1 MTPPLVTIIVL
12 CHNYGRFLGEA
23 IESALAQTYPNVE
36 IMVIDDGST
45 DDSLQVAQ
53 RYADRVRVITQPNMG
68 MERTANRGAGEAN
81 GELFCFLS
89 ADDVLEPRYVEALI
103 AALQRTPEA
112 AYAYCRP
119 LLFGARSGPMR
130 CLPFSAYFMVKHSNF
145 VAGSAL
151 CRRNEYLE
159 AGGYA
164 EDLGEHAF
172 EDWDLWLRLLERGR
186 RGTYVREP
194 LLRWR
199 RHNTGSRNPE
209 QGAREAAARAFVR
222 ERHRE
227 LGSSLRSLRA
237 RTAYGVD
244 LVLAAVDVVAGF
256 SRWPRA
262 VAAYERSSWRRFCR
276 DAATPDGRGRPG
288 R

>member
-1 MTPPLVTIIVL
+1 LNPPLVTIVVL
-12 CHNYGRFLGEA
+12 CHNYGRFLSEA
-23 IESALAQTYPNVE
+23 IDSALAQTYPNVE
-36 IMVIDDGST
+36 ILVIDDGST
-45 DDSLQVAQ
+45 DDSLEVAQ
-53 RYADRVRVITQPNMG
+53 RYADRVKVVTQANMG
-68 MERTANRGAGEAN
+68 MERTANRGAKEAS
-81 GELFCFLS
+81 GDLFCFLS
-89 ADDVLEPRYVEALI
+89 ADDVLEPRYVEELA
-103 AALQRTPEA
+103 AALAREPEA

-119 LLFGARSGPMR
+119 RLFGARNGPMR
-130 CLPFSAYFMVKHSNF
+130 CLPFSAFFMVKRSNF

-151 CRRNEYLE
+151 CRRSEYLA

-199 RHNTGSRNPE
+199 RHETGSRNPE
-209 QGAREAAARAFVR
+209 QGAREVAARAFMR

-227 LGSSLRSLRA
+227 LVDRLATPRA
-237 RTAYGVD
+237 RAAY
-244 LVLAAVDVVAGF
+244 AVDVALAALDLLVGF

-262 VAAYERSSWRRFCR
+262 VAVYERSSWRRFR
-276 DAATPDGRGRPG
+276 GDAVG
-288 R
+288 